1 MRRFQDE
8 VRSALLKYALI
19 PGFLIAFICI
29 LLAAVYWQR
38 NVAARTEEEAR
49 IAGEIFT
56 ELTHDYESR
65 AAVIAMHG
73 IGDLYADGEGRRV
86 FFENLYAELNL
97 HGELPRFYLL
107 DAERNVLF
115 QTRSGVPAYL
125 ALPTARWGIFSR
137 MEEQAGS
144 VQEFVPQNE
153 REWDY
158 VVGQAIC
165 IPQTGG
171 QTTAQTEGYA
181 VFVLSVRELEKRL
194 QTGEKMHFVIAD
206 REGRAPFST
215 MTIFRDA
222 VFHKVVPKLVNAH
235 GLIEL
240 DGQQFYVAQ
249 ESVLDG
255 AFIVY
260 AILPVGNR
268 IAQFATGAAI
278 LFAVLLLMVPLI
290 FFRVRREMAE
300 KTRAMDEIVEA
311 FRAVRHGKL
320 DRELAIRTGNE
331 FEEIAGEY
339 NRMVR
344 SLVRLMQ
351 ENEEKAR
358 ASVISELR
366 QLESQ
371 FNPHFLFNTL
381 ENIKFMTKLEPDA
394 AVRMI
399 TALSALL
406 RYSID
411 NRVQRVRLA
420 EDIRH
425 LGSYIEIQRQRF
437 GARLIYRQEIVE
449 EAMHCLVP
457 KLLLQP
463 IVENAIHYGANAE
476 GEIHIFTRVAID
488 DGQLHIVIEDAGT
501 GMAEETL
508 QHLRTM
514 MQRGEN
520 CSVHTGVY
528 NIHRRIQLLFGMEYG
543 MQIERRAEGGMRV
556 TMVLPVTMG
565 KEAEGDAAH
574 SDC

>member
-73 IGDLYADGEGRRV
+73 IGGLYADGEGRRV

-107 DAERNVLF
+107 DQERRVLF
-115 QTRSGVPAYL
+115 QTRSDVPAYL
-125 ALPTARWGIFSR
+125 ALPTARWGVFSR
-137 MEEQAGS
+137 MEEQASS

-158 VVGQAIC
+158 VVGQAIRA
-165 IPQTGG
+165 PQTSG
-171 QTTAQTEGYA
+171 QTTAETEGYA

-255 AFIVY
+255 GFVVY

-290 FFRVRREMAE
+290 FFRVRRDMAE
-300 KTRAMDEIVEA
+300 KTCAMDEIVEA
-311 FRAVRHGKL
+311 FRAVRHGEL

-358 ASVISELR
+358 ASVLSELR

-411 NRVQRVRLA
+411 NRVQRVMLA

-437 GARLIYRQEIVE
+437 GARLIYRQEIAE

-476 GEIHIFTRVAID
+476 GEIHIFTCVAID
-488 DGQLHIVIEDAGT
+488 DGKLHIVIEDAGT

-565 KEAEGDAAH
+565 KGAEGDAAH

>member
-73 IGDLYADGEGRRV
+73 IGGLYADGEGRRV

-107 DAERNVLF
+107 DQERRVLF
-115 QTRSGVPAYL
+115 QTRSDVPAYL
-125 ALPTARWGIFSR
+125 ALPTARWGVFSR
-137 MEEQAGS
+137 MEEQTGS

-158 VVGQAIC
+158 VVGQAIRA
-165 IPQTGG
+165 PQTSG
-171 QTTAQTEGYA
+171 QTTAETEGYA

-215 MTIFRDA
+215 VTIFRDA

-255 AFIVY
+255 GFVVY

-290 FFRVRREMAE
+290 FFRVRRDMAE

-311 FRAVRHGKL
+311 FRAVRHGEL

-358 ASVISELR
+358 ASVLSELR

-437 GARLIYRQEIVE
+437 GARLIYRQEIAE

-476 GEIHIFTRVAID
+476 GEIHIFTCVAID

-565 KEAEGDAAH
+565 KGAEGDAAH